1 MAEGMEKKCARE
13 HAFFFLTIEEG
24 GPIMPAK
31 KRIQKNITE
40 EPGVFFEIPSIAPT
54 GCCFFDGKQV
64 GGTNV

>member
-1 MAEGMEKKCARE
+1 MR
-13 HAFFFLTIEEG
+13 FFLTIEEG